1 MNSKQPI
8 ITNEI
13 VNQAIDFILEHA
25 GEEVTLEDVAKHCH
39 FSKYYFSRLFKEQT
53 GESVYGYI
61 KRVKLEQSAFCLKT
75 QRQRSITQISADYGY
90 SASNYSSAF
99 KLHYQMTP
107 MDFRRSSY
115 RKSMRHP
122 FFHHEKWEIESFEEC
137 NRNIT
142 IEQVPDYYVIYERR
156 FGSYERLSGDWDG
169 FQRKYQDYVTEQTT
183 FLERT
188 WDDPAVTQADNCLY
202 DICMSVSFKIQHG
215 FGAENALCIILKD
228 MRNTFTP
235 HIRQFFWCGCRR
247 LLISWMKA
255 EVYLTFITGW
265 IAIRCIWNW
274 IFVCLFIPNAKRAT
288 IQKYINRYLLIM
300 NFVTE
305 QFMIRRIFYELATD

>member
-25 GEEVTLEDVAKHCH
+25 GEEMTLEDVAKHCH

-202 DICMSVSFKIQHG
+202 DICMSVSEACKLQNTAWIRGGKCIVYHFKGH
-215 FGAENALCIILKD
+215 AK
-228 MRNTFTP
+228 
-235 HIRQFFWCGCRR
+235 HIYAAYQTIF
-247 LLISWMKA
+247 LVWMPKTSYQLD
-255 EVYLTFITGW
+255 ESRSIFDVYHRVDCDTMYMELDI
-265 IAIRCIWNW
+265 
-274 IFVCLFIPNAKRAT
+274 CLPV
-288 IQKYINRYLLIM
+288 YS
-300 NFVTE
+300 
-305 QFMIRRIFYELATD
+305 

>member
-25 GEEVTLEDVAKHCH
+25 GEEMTLEDVAKHCH

-107 MDFRRSSY
+107 IDFRRNSY

-202 DICMSVSFKIQHG
+202 DICMSVSEACKLQNTAWIRGGKCIVYHFKGH
-215 FGAENALCIILKD
+215 AK
-228 MRNTFTP
+228 
-235 HIRQFFWCGCRR
+235 HIYAAYQTIF
-247 LLISWMKA
+247 LVWMPKTSYQLD
-255 EVYLTFITGW
+255 ESRSIFDVYHRVDCDTMYMELDI
-265 IAIRCIWNW
+265 
-274 IFVCLFIPNAKRAT
+274 CLPV
-288 IQKYINRYLLIM
+288 YS
-300 NFVTE
+300 
-305 QFMIRRIFYELATD
+305 

>member
-25 GEEVTLEDVAKHCH
+25 GEEMTLEDVAEHCH

-107 MDFRRSSY
+107 IDFRRNSY

-169 FQRKYQDYVTEQTT
+169 FQRKYQNYVTEQTT

-202 DICMSVSFKIQHG
+202 DICMSVSEACQLQNTAWIRGGKCIVYHFKGH
-215 FGAENALCIILKD
+215 AK
-228 MRNTFTP
+228 
-235 HIRQFFWCGCRR
+235 HIYAAYQTIF
-247 LLISWMKA
+247 LVWMPKTSYQLD
-255 EVYLTFITGW
+255 ESRSIFDVYHRVDCDTMYMELDI
-265 IAIRCIWNW
+265 
-274 IFVCLFIPNAKRAT
+274 CLPV
-288 IQKYINRYLLIM
+288 YS
-300 NFVTE
+300 
-305 QFMIRRIFYELATD
+305 

>member
-1 MNSKQPI
+1 MNSRQPI

-107 MDFRRSSY
+107 IDFRRNSY

-142 IEQVPDYYVIYERR
+142 VEQVPDYYVIYERR

-202 DICMSVSFKIQHG
+202 DICMSVSEACKLQNTAWIRGGKCIVYHFKGH
-215 FGAENALCIILKD
+215 AK
-228 MRNTFTP
+228 
-235 HIRQFFWCGCRR
+235 HIYAAYQTIF
-247 LLISWMKA
+247 LVWMPKTSYQLD
-255 EVYLTFITGW
+255 ESRSIFDVYHRVDCDTMYMELDI
-265 IAIRCIWNW
+265 
-274 IFVCLFIPNAKRAT
+274 CLPV
-288 IQKYINRYLLIM
+288 YS
-300 NFVTE
+300 
-305 QFMIRRIFYELATD
+305 

>member
-107 MDFRRSSY
+107 IDFRRNSY

-169 FQRKYQDYVTEQTT
+169 FQRKYQNYVTEQTT

-202 DICMSVSFKIQHG
+202 DICMSVSEACQLQNTAWIRGGKCIVYHFKGH
-215 FGAENALCIILKD
+215 AK
-228 MRNTFTP
+228 
-235 HIRQFFWCGCRR
+235 HIYAAYQTIF
-247 LLISWMKA
+247 LVWMPKTSYQLD
-255 EVYLTFITGW
+255 ESRSIFDVYHRVDCDTMYMELDI
-265 IAIRCIWNW
+265 
-274 IFVCLFIPNAKRAT
+274 CLPV
-288 IQKYINRYLLIM
+288 YS
-300 NFVTE
+300 
-305 QFMIRRIFYELATD
+305 